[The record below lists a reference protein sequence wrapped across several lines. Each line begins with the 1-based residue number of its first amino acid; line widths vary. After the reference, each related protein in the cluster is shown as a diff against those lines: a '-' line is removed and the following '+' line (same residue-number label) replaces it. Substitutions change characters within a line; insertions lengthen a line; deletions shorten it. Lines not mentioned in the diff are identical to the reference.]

1 MPRRLRSSTDR
12 SRKRARAL
20 NRNENRSYPDVDWA
34 TTTHP
39 SQQATCFCNNMRTI
53 YLRALSAICLLLLAG
68 CAPPAEPVATFM
80 PMARAIDLVNR
91 NSQQIDGR
99 LYGSGRWSA
108 RLTFEDGS
116 RKNVD
121 GSFRLHY
128 AAPDR
133 LCFQA
138 RGLGGNYFEAGCN
151 SDDCW
156 FWLQVDQ
163 DRMTIGS
170 RQAMA
175 DAAHDNSLL
184 IEPASLADV
193 LGAQLLD
200 PETAGM
206 HGARYRVTGDHHQLV
221 YEDVLDDGQTFI
233 TKEYW
238 LSRFEPF
245 LIERVIYRNTD
256 GRVSMDAHLDRYK
269 ALTDGGPT
277 IARTIEVDWPI
288 NECSLKLEF
297 NRLQLHADVER
308 IEFVRPDER
317 EGVDP
322 RYKPPTE
329 TLEIE

>member
-1 MPRRLRSSTDR
+1 M
-12 SRKRARAL
+12 
-20 NRNENRSYPDVDWA
+20 
-34 TTTHP
+34 
-39 SQQATCFCNNMRTI
+39 
-53 YLRALSAICLLLLAG
+53 
-68 CAPPAEPVATFM
+68 ATFM
-80 PMARAIDLVNR
+80 PMAQAIGVVNR
-91 NSQQIDGR
+91 NNQEIDGR
-99 LYGSGRWSA
+99 LFGRGRWSA
-108 RLTFEDGS
+108 RLTFQDGS

-121 GSFRLHY
+121 GTFRLHY

-151 SDDCW
+151 SDVCW
-156 FWLQVDQ
+156 FWLQVEQ

-200 PETAGM
+200 PETTGL
-206 HGARYRVTGDHHQLV
+206 HGARYRVTRAHHQLM

-245 LIERVIYRNTD
+245 LIERVIYRNTE
-256 GRVSMDAHLDRYK
+256 GQVLMDAHLGRYK
-269 ALTDGGPT
+269 ALPDGGPT

-288 NECSLKLEF
+288 NECSLELEF
-297 NRLQLHADVER
+297 NRLQLHPDVER
-308 IEFVRPDER
+308 IEFVQPAERPRLDS
-317 EGVDP
+317 
-322 RYKPPTE
+322 RYRPPK
-329 TLEIE
+329 EIVEID